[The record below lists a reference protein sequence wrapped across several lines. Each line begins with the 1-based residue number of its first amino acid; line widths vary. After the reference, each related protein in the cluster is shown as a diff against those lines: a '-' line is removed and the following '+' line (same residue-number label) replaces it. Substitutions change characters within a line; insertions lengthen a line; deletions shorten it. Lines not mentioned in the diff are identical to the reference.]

1 MKLSTKGRYALI
13 AMAYIAR
20 KDFSSKVSVAEISNK
35 LGISQTYLEQLF
47 MKLRK
52 ANLVRASRGA
62 SGGFSLNMHQKNI
75 RIHNIMEAVDEN
87 FAAVSSE
94 NRYETN
100 ISPKPLELDLTEKS
114 CQMHAQQQGIAD
126 HKKTGQQGSLVS
138 AKRKS
143 GVERCWKLG
152 VERYR
157 KLGVVIL
164 KK

>member
-62 SGGFSLNMHQKNI
+62 SGGFSLNVHPKNI

-87 FAAVSSE
+87 FAA
-94 NRYETN
+94 
-100 ISPKPLELDLTEKS
+100 ISINNKFEAKLLSKPLELVLTEKFWEQFS
-114 CQMHAQQQGIAD
+114 SQVYLFLHKISLEDVATDSMEPCQAVSSFAQA
-126 HKKTGQQGSLVS
+126 
-138 AKRKS
+138 
-143 GVERCWKLG
+143 
-152 VERYR
+152 
-157 KLGVVIL
+157 
-164 KK
+164 